1 MTWLWIS
8 LIVIGAAMILAA
20 FWPNLRG
27 RKESGRKE
35 DSTNGDGVSE

>member
-20 FWPNLRG
+20 FWPNIRG
-27 RKESGRKE
+27 RKGNG
-35 DSTNGDGVSE
+35 DNGDGVAG